1 MQNDKSPGNEW
12 LTKELYQI
20 FWNKL
25 KEIFIDSVSET
36 KEKWHLKPSQRQAN
50 ITLIEKKNKDKRV
63 IQNWRPISL
72 LNLDLKVISK
82 ALSEKLKIV
91 LADLI
96 SSQQKTYVKDRHIG
110 ESWRLIS
117 CIIEIVWKV
126 WRLSS
131 YNGHWKSIWFI
142 RSFFSNLHTRKI
154 RLW

>member
-12 LTKELYQI
+12 LKKELYQI

-36 KEKWHLKPSQRQAN
+36 KEKGHLKPSQRQAN

-110 ESWRLIS
+110 ESGRLIS
-117 CIIEIVWKV
+117 CIIEIVWK
-126 WRLSS
+126 
-131 YNGHWKSIWFI
+131 F
-142 RSFFSNLHTRKI
+142 
-154 RLW
+154 